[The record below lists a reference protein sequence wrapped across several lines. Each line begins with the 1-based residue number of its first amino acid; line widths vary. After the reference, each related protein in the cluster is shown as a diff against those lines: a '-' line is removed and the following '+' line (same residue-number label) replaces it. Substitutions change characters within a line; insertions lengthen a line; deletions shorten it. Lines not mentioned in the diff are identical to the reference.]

1 MIDRLFLAHPRS
13 VGESYGAHFR
23 TAARF
28 ALLML
33 AGSVAAAIHALVPAL
48 CARTASGIVKDLNG
62 EMRARTPAPAPV
74 SRDWQLEYEI

>member
-23 TAARF
+23 AAARF

-33 AGSVAAAIHALVPAL
+33 AGGVAAAVHALVPAL
-48 CARTASGIVKDLNG
+48 CARTASSIVKSLHV
-62 EMRARTPAPAPV
+62 EMRARQPAPTFAT
-74 SRDWQLEYEI
+74 RDWQIEYEI